1 MNIEEIEKRLAEQ
14 RILIEKI
21 YDSVE
26 KTRKYFMWS
35 LIITVFFL
43 VVPLVIAVI
52 AVPFLLTSISSL
64 TSGFGSI

>member
-1 MNIEEIEKRLAEQ
+1 MNIEEISKQLAEQ

-35 LIITVFFL
+35 LIATL
-43 VVPLVIAVI
+43 VLVIAPIIVAII
-52 AVPFLLTSISSL
+52 AIPFLLSSISSL
-64 TSGFGSI
+64 TSGLGI

>member
-1 MNIEEIEKRLAEQ
+1 MNIEEIEKRLVEQ

-43 VVPLVIAVI
+43 VVPLVVAVI
-52 AVPFLLTSISSL
+52 AVPFLLTSISTL
-64 TSGFGSI
+64 TSGLGI